1 MEIVKETIELQG
13 EQLVLSNQR
22 AMYWPAQK
30 ALILSD
36 LHVGKTAHFRKHGIP
51 IPDDIFKEDLRQLE
65 GLINHF
71 EVQQVLIVGD
81 LIHAEANKNMD
92 EFAQWRHQFNK
103 VVFRLIKGN
112 HDRLSDSW
120 IFKFN
125 LEVTEY
131 LKLGPFLFVHDP
143 QDHEEDGFVISG
155 HIHPGVLVKGKGR
168 QKIKLPCYAITESEL
183 VLPAFSRFTG
193 LNSRYSKK
201 NTVHY
206 AFTDNAFFKF

>member
-1 MEIVKETIELQG
+1 MEIVKKTIELQG

-51 IPDDIFKEDLRQLE
+51 IPDDIFKEDLRQLY
-65 GLINHF
+65 GLIKYFNARR
-71 EVQQVLIVGD
+71 VLIVGD
-81 LIHAEANKNMD
+81 LFHAEFNKNMD
-92 EFAQWRHQFNK
+92 EFAQWRDQFK
-103 VVFRLIKGN
+103 EVAFVLIKGN
-112 HDRLSDSW
+112 HDRLSNHWKSL
-120 IFKFN
+120 FN
-125 LEVTEY
+125 LEVVDH

-143 QDHEEDGFVISG
+143 QDHDEKAFVISG
-155 HIHPGVLVKGKGR
+155 HIHPGVLVKGKAR
-168 QKIKLPCYAITESEL
+168 QKIKLPCYALTNNEL

-201 NTVHY
+201 DTVHY
-206 AFTDNAFFKF
+206 AFTENAFFKF